1 MAFDKK
7 MYDSEFEKN
16 NYDKILIKIPK
27 GKRDELRA
35 LAKDN
40 GISMNRLFI
49 EAVEDKYLISL
60 SRDKDR

>member
-1 MAFDKK
+1 MAFDQNKYQAEWAK
-7 MYDSEFEKN
+7 E
-16 NYDKILIKIPK
+16 NYDKIYLKVPK

-40 GISMNRLFI
+40 GMSMNRLFI

-60 SRDKDR
+60 TKDKD